1 MRGSALLLMLISW
14 VSLNAAQAAGEQAR
28 PLIAVVA
35 QNGGTEPT
43 DFLVPFSIL
52 AGSGAADVRALA
64 VEEGEVRLHPA
75 NISLDVHASITSF
88 DAEFPEGADYVIVP
102 AVHDPQEPRLLEWL
116 RAQSARGATIMS
128 ICDGAKVLAHAG
140 LLDGRSATAHWYA
153 LDDLRREFATTQWRQ
168 DRRYVFEDGVA
179 TTSGVSASLPATLAL
194 LERIAGPTATHA
206 YAEQLGVTGWGAE
219 HDGASFRLSGGA
231 VRVALLN
238 KLAFWRGERLGLQL
252 PEAVDEAGAALI
264 IDAYS
269 RTWRSSVEVE
279 TSGHAAVRTRH
290 GLMIRSRGRTPE
302 RMINSALL
310 DQPLGRILDATLDEI
325 ESDYGGATAAFVA
338 LQLEHV
344 RGAPEVTTSP

>member
-1 MRGSALLLMLISW
+1 
-14 VSLNAAQAAGEQAR
+14 
-28 PLIAVVA
+28 
-35 QNGGTEPT
+35 
-43 DFLVPFSIL
+43 
-52 AGSGAADVRALA
+52 
-64 VEEGEVRLHPA
+64 VRLHPA

-140 LLDGRSATAHWYA
+140 LLNGRSATAHWYA

-206 YAEQLGVTGWGAE
+206 FAEQLGVTDWGAE

-231 VRVALLN
+231 VRVAL
-238 KLAFWRGERLGLQL
+238 
-252 PEAVDEAGAALI
+252 
-264 IDAYS
+264 
-269 RTWRSSVEVE
+269 
-279 TSGHAAVRTRH
+279 
-290 GLMIRSRGRTPE
+290 MIRSRGRTPE

-310 DQPLGRILDATLDEI
+310 NQPLGRILDATLDEI
-325 ESDYGGATAAFVA
+325 ESDYESATAAFVA